1 MIQKL
6 KNFNGLV
13 IILAILFVFAGCS
26 RYYKAIT
33 TNAKNNPDK
42 SLDSL
47 KNQNRY
53 FILRTPSQAYFMR
66 NIVLSED
73 RKSIT
78 CTLDDVPIE
87 HQNYLYKRKREHEV

>member
-6 KNFNGLV
+6 KNFHGLV

-33 TNAKNNPDK
+33 TNAKDNPEK

-53 FILRTPSQAYFMR
+53 FILRTPSQAWYMR

-73 RKSIT
+73 RKTLT
-78 CTLDDVPIE
+78 CALDSLP
-87 HQNYLYKRKREHEV
+87 